1 MYFMFP
7 SRLGC
12 YGFQLISFKR
22 NRHEFLDIRLLGDES
37 NAVFIPEIGVHS
49 SKLVVVSLPL
59 KNRSKPK
66 RQLVFKTPTFQG
78 LHAF

>member
-12 YGFQLISFKR
+12 HGFQLVFLKW
-22 NRHEFLDIRLLGDES
+22 NRHEFLDIRFLGDES

-49 SKLVVVSLPL
+49 SKLVFSLPL
-59 KNRSKPK
+59 KIVRKSKDN
-66 RQLVFKTPTFQG
+66 
-78 LHAF
+78 